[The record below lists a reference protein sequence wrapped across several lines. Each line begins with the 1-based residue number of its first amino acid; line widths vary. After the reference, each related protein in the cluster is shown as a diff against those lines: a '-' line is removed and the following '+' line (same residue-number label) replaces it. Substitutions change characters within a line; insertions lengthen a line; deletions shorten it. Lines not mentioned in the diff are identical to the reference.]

1 MDKSDQTS
9 MDGASKAD
17 TAPSK
22 RPQQKGNT
30 PNVDSAKPSTAL
42 AKQEVKNIPRG
53 RERDVPG
60 RARTATA
67 EAARG
72 EAREAPYEKV
82 RELSTAAVW
91 HWGFQWDQHSWKTP
105 PLLGTLLGASEFHW
119 ETLLAEKDLTVAKAS
134 QIINAQILY
143 HGILTRTNIAFSSST
158 PYSLELSLTRRR
170 RPLVTPSRVW

>member
-9 MDGASKAD
+9 TDGASKAD
-17 TAPSK
+17 TAASK

-30 PNVDSAKPSTAL
+30 PSVDSAKPSTAL

-60 RARTATA
+60 RARAATA

-82 RELSTAAVW
+82 RELPTAAVW

-105 PLLGTLLGASEFHW
+105 PLLGTLLGAGEFHW

-134 QIINAQILY
+134 QIMPKFCIMEFLPVQIL
-143 HGILTRTNIAFSSST
+143 HFPVPLLILWSC
-158 PYSLELSLTRRR
+158 LLQGEGGH
-170 RPLVTPSRVW
+170 W